1 MVVIPWY
8 LIPGRPYPI
17 QVYLYACALYSSNPE
32 MGQRAA
38 AEATREEFGLEKFS
52 HSTLSRSF
60 RTFEE
65 SQKRALEL
73 SFGEEFKI
81 CSEETPCLV
90 GRAEKPETKK
100 DNDANCARRFPTVI
114 ETTERRKKMTEFLS
128 DIIKSLQKEN
138 IEAIQKEN
146 IEAISRQFLE
156 KWHKKYR
163 RLLL

>member
-32 MGQRAA
+32 MGQRAV
-38 AEATREEFGLEKFS
+38 AEATRKEFELKKFS

-65 SQKRALEL
+65 SRIRALEL
-73 SFGEEFKI
+73 SFVEEFKI
-81 CSEETPCLV
+81 CNEENPCLV
-90 GRAEKPETKK
+90 GRAEKPEVKK
-100 DNDANCARRFPTVI
+100 DNGANCARRFPTVI